1 MGCTC
6 WPLPAGPP
14 CRHAGSG
21 RQAATATVLPGP
33 ALPTSLASA
42 GGPPVHQPGHPVASE
57 GGPDLPTGTRAQK
70 EELRSSLGLQTVYL
84 TELGRE
90 GAGRGA
96 GDRCGGDAS
105 APHSQEGAP
114 SMQWQVLRVET
125 DGGTQRSGS
134 SVLPTL
140 CLPADH
146 PVGFWNRA
154 IGPTGQLL
162 AARESW
168 VPGRRGEATAG
179 GPWLSDPPTLRAAP
193 PVRRRCV
200 WGGGYMHSARSRR
213 KGDAH
218 QVQHPKQR
226 RCGRPLPPPGCTLP
240 SLHPTRFSG
249 ERAGVPRSAASVSR
263 GSLCGRLLG
272 RGWRQGGEPRPLAPR
287 RCSSPGR
294 DPALGH
300 QSPPLL
306 GQVNNC
312 CCFGTRR
319 SR

>member
-200 WGGGYMHSARSRR
+200 GGWVHALGQVKEEGGRAPSSTPKTETLRPAPAPARLHPPQPAPNALLGGAGRRPPLRCVSLSRL
-213 KGDAH
+213 
-218 QVQHPKQR
+218 
-226 RCGRPLPPPGCTLP
+226 PLRPPPGPRVEAGRRASASGPPALLLP
-240 SLHPTRFSG
+240 RPRPRPGPPESSPP
-249 ERAGVPRSAASVSR
+249 RAG
-263 GSLCGRLLG
+263 
-272 RGWRQGGEPRPLAPR
+272 
-287 RCSSPGR
+287 
-294 DPALGH
+294 
-300 QSPPLL
+300 
-306 GQVNNC
+306 
-312 CCFGTRR
+312 
-319 SR
+319 

>member
-1 MGCTC
+1 
-6 WPLPAGPP
+6 
-14 CRHAGSG
+14 
-21 RQAATATVLPGP
+21 
-33 ALPTSLASA
+33 
-42 GGPPVHQPGHPVASE
+42 
-57 GGPDLPTGTRAQK
+57 
-70 EELRSSLGLQTVYL
+70 
-84 TELGRE
+84 
-90 GAGRGA
+90 
-96 GDRCGGDAS
+96 
-105 APHSQEGAP
+105 
-114 SMQWQVLRVET
+114 MQWQVLRVET

-140 CLPADH
+140 CLHADH

-154 IGPTGQLL
+154 IGPTGRLL
-162 AARESW
+162 AAWESW

-200 WGGGYMHSARSRR
+200 CGGWVHALSQVKEERGRAPSSTPKTETLQPAPAPAR
-213 KGDAH
+213 
-218 QVQHPKQR
+218 
-226 RCGRPLPPPGCTLP
+226 
-240 SLHPTRFSG
+240 LHPSPACTPRASRGSG
-249 ERAGVPRSAASVSR
+249 PVSPARAASVSR
-263 GSLCGRLLG
+263 GSLCGCLLG

-287 RCSSPGR
+287 RCSAPGR